1 MDDTVNGWIVTRKI
15 FMEKVEIKI
24 EVTIFYA
31 ENAPKTISRLFNF
44 QKWLEISPMPSR
56 NSFEKRYL
64 EKKL

>member
-31 ENAPKTISRLFNF
+31 ENAPKTISRLLFNI
-44 QKWLEISPMPSR
+44 LEMAR
-56 NSFEKRYL
+56 NIANAF
-64 EKKL
+64 KKLF

>member
-44 QKWLEISPMPSR
+44 
-56 NSFEKRYL
+56 
-64 EKKL
+64 